1 MDDKKWEYFSNKI
14 SESDFKMTLLQ
25 LSDLLK
31 KMGLKSLKTNEKEYI
46 WETFKITT
54 NLEDNPDSLDERI
67 VSL

>member
-1 MDDKKWEYFSNKI
+1 
-14 SESDFKMTLLQ
+14 
-25 LSDLLK
+25 
-31 KMGLKSLKTNEKEYI
+31 MGLKSLKTNEKEYI